1 LLRLLGHRISAHKLI
16 AQKVSVGAQSNLP
29 ATAPPFL
36 SPQSRPYI
44 QVNFDLLLAYLEYY
58 YTMSFI
64 EVEQIGPVLALTLNR
79 PEKKNAITQ
88 EMYQTLATKINEAAA
103 DFAIRVVV
111 INSNGDSFTAGND
124 INDFANNPSM
134 GEGSPVFNFLFAI
147 HNFPKPLIAA
157 VKGRAVGIGTTMLMH
172 CDLVTANP
180 DTKFS
185 MPFVSLGL
193 VAEGGSSYL
202 FPRLVGHAKAAEIL
216 LTGRTFSAD
225 EALAMGLINKISTD
239 ELAAAMEF
247 ANEIAEQPPEAVIN
261 TKALLKSGSHEALN
275 QVMRAESELFRMAAE
290 SDEAQ
295 QAFMNFLA
303 KKSKV
308 K

>member
-1 LLRLLGHRISAHKLI
+1 MICPHCALI
-16 AQKVSVGAQSNLP
+16 YSPFQPDGILP
-29 ATAPPFL
+29 IYA
-36 SPQSRPYI
+36 
-44 QVNFDLLLAYLEYY
+44 YY
-58 YTMSFI
+58 YRVSFI
-64 EVEQIGPVLALTLNR
+64 LDEQIGAVLRLTLNR
-79 PEKKNAITQ
+79 PEKKNALTQ
-88 EMYQTLATKINEAAA
+88 DMYQRLADKINEAAG
-103 DFAIRVVV
+103 DFSIRAVV

-124 INDFANNPSM
+124 INDFANDPQM
-134 GEGSPVFNFLFAI
+134 DEGSPVFNFLFAI

-180 DTKFS
+180 DTQFS

-193 VAEGGSSYL
+193 VAEGGSSYN
-202 FPRLVGHAKAAEIL
+202 FPRLVGHAKASEIL
-216 LTGRTFSAD
+216 LTGRTFSAT
-225 EALAMGLINKISTD
+225 EALEMGLINQVAKD
-239 ELAAAMEF
+239 ELSAAMTF
-247 ANEIAEQPPEAVIN
+247 ANEIAEQPPTAVIN

-275 QVMRAESELFRMAAE
+275 QVMKAEGILFKIAAQ

-295 QAFMNFLA
+295 LAFMNFLA

>member
-1 LLRLLGHRISAHKLI
+1 M
-16 AQKVSVGAQSNLP
+16 QS
-29 ATAPPFL
+29 
-36 SPQSRPYI
+36 
-44 QVNFDLLLAYLEYY
+44 LAICAYY
-58 YTMSFI
+58 CAVSFI
-64 EVEQIGPVLALTLNR
+64 KSEQIGAVLRLTLDR

-88 EMYQTLATKINEAAA
+88 EMYQSLANKINEAAS
-103 DFAIRVVV
+103 DFGIRAVV
-111 INSNGDSFTAGND
+111 ICSNGDSFTAGND
-124 INDFANNPSM
+124 INDFANDPQM
-134 GEGSPVFNFLFAI
+134 DEGSPVFSFLFAI

-172 CDLVTANP
+172 CDLVKANP

-202 FPRLVGHAKAAEIL
+202 FPRLVGHAKAAEIFF
-216 LTGRTFSAD
+216 TGRTFSAD
-225 EALAMGLINKISTD
+225 EALSMGLINQISED
-239 ELAAAMEF
+239 ELAAAMAF
-247 ANEIAEQPPEAVIN
+247 AQEIAEQPPTAVIN

-275 QVMRAESELFRMAAE
+275 QVIRAEGELFKMATQ

-295 QAFMNFLA
+295 IAFMNFLA

>member
-1 LLRLLGHRISAHKLI
+1 
-16 AQKVSVGAQSNLP
+16 
-29 ATAPPFL
+29 
-36 SPQSRPYI
+36 
-44 QVNFDLLLAYLEYY
+44 
-58 YTMSFI
+58 
-64 EVEQIGPVLALTLNR
+64 
-79 PEKKNAITQ
+79 
-88 EMYQTLATKINEAAA
+88 
-103 DFAIRVVV
+103 
-111 INSNGDSFTAGND
+111 
-124 INDFANNPSM
+124 
-134 GEGSPVFNFLFAI
+134 
-147 HNFPKPLIAA
+147 
-157 VKGRAVGIGTTMLMH
+157 
-172 CDLVTANP
+172 
-180 DTKFS
+180 

-225 EALAMGLINKISTD
+225 EALAMGLINKISTE

-275 QVMRAESELFRMAAE
+275 QVMRAEGELFRMAAE